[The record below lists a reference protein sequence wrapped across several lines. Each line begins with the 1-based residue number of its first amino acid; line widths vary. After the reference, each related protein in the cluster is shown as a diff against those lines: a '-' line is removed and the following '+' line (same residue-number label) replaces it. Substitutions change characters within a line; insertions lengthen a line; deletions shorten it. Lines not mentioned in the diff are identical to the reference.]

1 LSIEEK
7 KAKGKSVA
15 SKLWPSNFL
24 SSSLWVIL
32 LDRIMKTVPMYPF
45 FYWTIF

>member
-15 SKLWPSNFL
+15 SNLWPSNFL
-24 SSSLWVIL
+24 SYSSLTHTLGSYNENRSNV
-32 LDRIMKTVPMYPF
+32 PF
-45 FYWTIF
+45 FYWTIC

>member
-15 SKLWPSNFL
+15 SNLWPSNFL
-24 SSSLWVIL
+24 SSSSASYSWIV
-32 LDRIMKTVPMYPF
+32 
-45 FYWTIF
+45 